1 MNWIQSLLVKLL
13 HIIPAME
20 KEITIKEAYT
30 FQQNIMK
37 NRIWYNG
44 EPAELEQFF
53 KRYAVWGVNNTRF
66 WSAVPNSQI
75 RKIHSGI
82 VSMVIDRYKDMVTS
96 DLTGIDFGEEGNVTP
111 IKDLWEEIAED
122 NNFLDI
128 LSEAVQSALI
138 AGDGAFKIS
147 TDEVSEYPII
157 QFYDMENVEYQYR
170 YGRLEEIKYYT
181 DYVKDK
187 KGYRLQESYGHGYIH
202 YKLYTDKGKECSLK
216 DLEETKHLTDIEF
229 DGDFI
234 MGVPFMIFK
243 STKWKGRGK
252 ALFDTKSDVLDAL
265 DEVISQWLDAIRLG
279 RIKRYIPEDL
289 LPRDENTGEVM
300 SANPFD
306 NDFLSLQS
314 SMDEGGKKEVTIS
327 QPQILYEAYVN
338 SYTSYMDMVLQG
350 IISPSTL
357 GIDLKK
363 TDNAESQREKE
374 KITLHVRQK
383 IIEAITET
391 APQLIEK
398 VLMTNDILCGRYPG
412 EYDAAIKFG
421 EYASPDFDSTVE
433 TVSKAR
439 TASIMSIE
447 KAVEELYGDTMT
459 DEEKEEEIK
468 RLKEE
473 QGIVEVEEQK
483 VGDDLI
489 DQQNTINGDKNKLS
503 SEGGAKL
510 NGAQIQSLMNVIT
523 MVKQGSVTRN
533 EAIAIITSTLG
544 ISRESAESFIEN
556 NGVNV

>member
-96 DLTGIDFGEEGNVTP
+96 DITGIDFGEEGNVTP
-111 IKDLWEEIAED
+111 IKDLWEKIAED

-202 YKLYTDKGKECSLK
+202 YKLYTDKGKECNLK

-234 MGVPFMIFK
+234 MGAPFMIFK

-391 APQLIEK
+391 VPQLIEK

-489 DQQNTINGDKNKLS
+489 DQQNIINGDKNKLS
-503 SEGGAKL
+503 SEGGQ
-510 NGAQIQSLMNVIT
+510 N
-523 MVKQGSVTRN
+523 
-533 EAIAIITSTLG
+533 
-544 ISRESAESFIEN
+544 
-556 NGVNV
+556 